1 MQIASIAGDLAS
13 LIAAIPTG
21 GNPVAGA
28 LGYGSTLA
36 QFGADVSRD
45 GFDLGD
51 LGNLALGLGLDTIS
65 LLPGVGIGGKM
76 AKMSKT
82 VKKSA
87 SLLKNI
93 LLASGATSAVSAVNN
108 IVSGKG
114 TLDD

>member
-76 AKMSKT
+76 AKMST
-82 VKKSA
+82 TCVVQLKSDF
-87 SLLKNI
+87 SI
-93 LLASGATSAVSAVNN
+93 PICWRSCAVS
-108 IVSGKG
+108 
-114 TLDD
+114 